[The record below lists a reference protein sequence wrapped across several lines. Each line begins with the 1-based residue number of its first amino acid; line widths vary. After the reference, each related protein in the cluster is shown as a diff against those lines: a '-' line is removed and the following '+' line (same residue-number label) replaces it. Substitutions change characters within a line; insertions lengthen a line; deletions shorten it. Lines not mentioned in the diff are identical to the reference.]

1 MEPVVVTATRTAQI
15 ADQAVTPTIV
25 ITAEDIKLS
34 QARDVAELLRFHASI
49 ELSRYGGPGQAT
61 SIFLRGTDSDQVI
74 VMINGVKINADTVA
88 VAAVQNIDPDLIER
102 IEIVKGPRSSLY
114 GSEGIGGVIN
124 IITKKNDKPDDI
136 VQASIGAGNEN
147 TSQAAFSYHTKI
159 KSVQMGLNAKYFN
172 TDGFPTLTTSTI
184 DRGFNNNSL
193 NAYLDVNAGATD
205 IGLSYWIA
213 QGTTEY
219 MQDDFASNQIN
230 PVDQDFKNSVGA
242 LSIKT
247 PISTNGTAK
256 LILSQMVDDLTQNQ
270 SNDQSETVRQALDF
284 QTDFDLNENNLF
296 TAGLYYADEEVN
308 FVSFDAPLPPDA
320 DSNTVK
326 AVFVQDDFQF
336 SANHVVAAL
345 RYTDD
350 GNFGNKTTYNVDYG
364 YAINAKL
371 RLLAG
376 IGTGFRAP
384 TSVDLYGFGGNANLS
399 AETSQNVELGARY
412 KLNDYHSFS
421 FSLYQNDIDNL
432 ISWSF
437 DTNMLENI
445 GEARIRGLEFGY
457 QLQLRNWTSR
467 VNVSLLDPVDLSTGS
482 ILLRRA
488 KRSLTAAVKYQ
499 FNKHTFG
506 ADLLATSKRQD
517 FDATLSPYAIV
528 NLNYL
533 YQLNQSWQIN
543 THIENLFDKEY
554 QLASGYNAQGFL
566 IMLAIEYNR

>member
-1 MEPVVVTATRTAQI
+1 
-15 ADQAVTPTIV
+15 
-25 ITAEDIKLS
+25 
-34 QARDVAELLRFHASI
+34 
-49 ELSRYGGPGQAT
+49 
-61 SIFLRGTDSDQVI
+61 
-74 VMINGVKINADTVA
+74 
-88 VAAVQNIDPDLIER
+88 
-102 IEIVKGPRSSLY
+102 
-114 GSEGIGGVIN
+114 
-124 IITKKNDKPDDI
+124 
-136 VQASIGAGNEN
+136 
-147 TSQAAFSYHTKI
+147 
-159 KSVQMGLNAKYFN
+159 
-172 TDGFPTLTTSTI
+172 
-184 DRGFNNNSL
+184 
-193 NAYLDVNAGATD
+193 
-205 IGLSYWIA
+205 
-213 QGTTEY
+213 
-219 MQDDFASNQIN
+219 
-230 PVDQDFKNSVGA
+230 
-242 LSIKT
+242 
-247 PISTNGTAK
+247 
-256 LILSQMVDDLTQNQ
+256 
-270 SNDQSETVRQALDF
+270 
-284 QTDFDLNENNLF
+284 
-296 TAGLYYADEEVN
+296 VN

-350 GNFGNKTTYNVDYG
+350 GNFGNNTTYNVDYG

-445 GEARIRGLEFGY
+445 GVARIRGLEFGY